1 MTKYEII
8 PRVGHYAFVIDVIG
22 PGGFLKQ
29 AEELIGEL
37 ILSEPDAYVVEC
49 VYLIWIPFGL
59 KSYARDTW
67 LALQRGL
74 LFMLEVGPEAW
85 RRRKRGCWH
94 FLCFFSC
101 SARFPGSTG
110 ASSLHRFSLE
120 LRLLPTRRILNS
132 CITLASA
139 LTDSLLSWSR
149 ILPRGRFGKVNSVG
163 ITFYNRLIDAL
174 LLKGIQPFVTLN
186 HYDIPQDLEDRY
198 GAWLNPQIQKDFGHY
213 ADVCFKAFGKK
224 VKYWS
229 TFNEPNVVVKLGF
242 ITGEYPP
249 QHCLKPYGDCLSGDS
264 NIEPYIAAHNII
276 LAHATAVEI
285 YKKKYQLKQG
295 GSIGIV
301 ISARWFEPL
310 RDIPADCLAVQR
322 ALASDIAWFLDPVI
336 FGEYPPEMRQV
347 LGLRLPTFSS
357 EDRRKLQHKL
367 DFIGINHYTSKYVKD
382 CIFSPCEEG
391 KTDSTAF
398 AMSTGERNG
407 IPTGTPTS
415 MPDNYVFPDGMEK
428 IIMYTMQRYN
438 NIPMF
443 ITENGYAQGSTSN
456 DPTADMLNDEGRVE
470 YLHSYLTS
478 LTRAMR
484 QGADVRGY
492 FIWSLLDNFEWFFGY
507 AQRFGLYHVNLEAQ
521 ERTLNYLQNS
531 SKNS

>member
-1 MTKYEII
+1 MEEKKTWMLAFCLFLQLLCSVSGLDRGEFPSSFLFGTSTSSYQIEGAYLEGNKSLSNWDVFTHI
-8 PRVGHYAFVIDVIG
+8 PGHIKDDSDGDIADDHYHLYMLLQC
-22 PGGFLKQ
+22 GFKQ
-29 AEELIGEL
+29 EDIELMHQLGVN
-37 ILSEPDAYVVEC
+37 AY
-49 VYLIWIPFGL
+49 
-59 KSYARDTW
+59 
-67 LALQRGL
+67 
-74 LFMLEVGPEAW
+74 
-85 RRRKRGCWH
+85 
-94 FLCFFSC
+94 
-101 SARFPGSTG
+101 
-110 ASSLHRFSLE
+110 RFS
-120 LRLLPTRRILNS
+120 I
-132 CITLASA
+132 
-139 LTDSLLSWSR
+139 SWSR

-186 HYDIPQDLEDRY
+186 HYDVPQDLEDQY

-229 TFNEPNVVVKLGF
+229 TLNEPNVVVILGF

-249 QHCLKPYGDCLSGDS
+249 QHCSKPYGDCLSGDS

-285 YKKKYQLKQG
+285 YKKKYQVKQG
-295 GSIGIV
+295 GSIGIA
-301 ISARWFEPL
+301 ISARWYEPL

-322 ALASDIAWFLDPVI
+322 ALAFDIAWFLDPVI

-347 LGLRLPTFSS
+347 LSLRLPTFSS

-382 CIFSPCEEG
+382 CIFSPCEGG
-391 KTDSTAF
+391 KTESTAF
-398 AMSTGERNG
+398 VMSTGERNG
-407 IPTGTPTS
+407 IPIGTPTS

-428 IIMYTMQRYN
+428 IIMYIMQRYN

-456 DPTADMLNDEGRVE
+456 DPTTDMLNDTSRVE
-470 YLHSYLTS
+470 YLHGYLTS
-478 LTRAMR
+478 LTRAVR

-492 FIWSLLDNFEWFFGY
+492 FIWSLLDNFEWLYGY
-507 AQRFGLYHVNLEAQ
+507 TQRFGLYHVNFETQ
-521 ERTLNYLQNS
+521 ERTPRLSAKWFKEFLEGPEVIERMNRDLECLRSIY
-531 SKNS
+531 